1 MWTSIFFN
9 RCSKW
14 DAVLCSLTDQ
24 CRVSKPSILYNYSIM
39 IGFQINHRSCYESCY
54 DWWIT
59 NHNRIMVMEYA
70 LGFVT
75 IQRQILWLTDAQA
88 LRQRWWSDLM
98 WPRVNIPPYPCPCP
112 YPYSW
117 QGPPTPP
124 HVMCSRIIAPIS
136 SYQPCIA
143 PLPSLLVHHDS
154 SYNACQ
160 NNPTI
165 YKPISW

>member
-1 MWTSIFFN
+1 MGCCFLQFDWPMQ
-9 RCSKW
+9 
-14 DAVLCSLTDQ
+14 SLKTINLVQLQHNDG
-24 CRVSKPSILYNYSIM
+24 VSNKPQILL
-39 IGFQINHRSCYESCY
+39 
-54 DWWIT
+54 WILLWL
-59 NHNRIMVMEYA
+59 VMEYA

-98 WPRVNIPPYPCPCP
+98 WPRVNIPPYPCP
-112 YPYSW
+112 YSYSW

-136 SYQPCIA
+136 SYQLCIA
-143 PLPSLLVHHDS
+143 PLPSFLVHHDS